1 MSWAVVFELWE
12 QLRREAKSSSSEKP
26 SKNESEEANGG
37 K

>member
-1 MSWAVVFELWE
+1 MSWAVVFELWR
-12 QLRREAKSSSSEKP
+12 QLTGEVEHTSTVKP